1 NRSKEICMN
10 LVKTSMII
18 ALALCLGI
26 SNLTRGNSAIV
37 SLKEK
42 KIRGYITALTSPTS
56 FEIEDYR
63 VTRDESVQLELD
75 NQSSDPNFKPEDL
88 RIGTLVEIRGLFN
101 EETNELK
108 ARKMK
113 IDLKQFRTLSVTA
126 ILDRKP
132 TELQQ
137 TEGEK
142 WQGTLLADGRL
153 V

>member
-1 NRSKEICMN
+1 
-10 LVKTSMII
+10 
-18 ALALCLGI
+18 ALCLGI
-26 SNLTRGNSAIV
+26 CNLTRGSGVV

-42 KIRGYITALTSPTS
+42 KIRGYITAFTSPTS
-56 FEIEDYR
+56 FEIEDYK
-63 VTRDESVQLELD
+63 VTRDESIELELD
-75 NQSSDPNFKPEDL
+75 NKSSDPDFKPEDL

-101 EETNELK
+101 EETNELM
-108 ARKMK
+108 ATKMK

-142 WQGTLLADGRL
+142 WQGALLADGRL
-153 V
+153 VRIASDTSVLFKLNKIEKKEA